1 MDGLIKIIRSHG
13 VTASEN
19 LDRLFSELSGCE
31 RTPDTDRINSL
42 IRSGSLAFYL
52 VLDGDSPIGMAS
64 VIPCRTAASDKLWIE
79 DVCILSEWRG
89 RGLARRLMQFAMS
102 DSQEIFGKGTFWLTS
117 RPSRKAAR
125 ELYRSL
131 GFVEYETG
139 VFRM

>member
-19 LDRLFSELSGCE
+19 LDRLFSELSGHE

-42 IRSGSLAFYL
+42 IKSGSLALYL

-139 VFRM
+139 VFRL